1 MSADDKRLAPLRDQ
15 IDQIDQELIALLSK
29 RANIALEVGK
39 IKHETGAPVF
49 RPEREKQVI
58 EKIQKANPG
67 PLKPESLAA
76 IWLEI
81 MSGCRA
87 IEAVQKVAYL
97 GPAGTFS
104 ESAAFKVFG
113 RSIDSLPCVSLDEV
127 FRSVESGQAEFG
139 VVPIEN
145 SSEGAIS
152 RTLDLL
158 LETSLTISGEV
169 ALPIK
174 HHLLNQTGSFKGIE
188 QIVAHPQALAQCQQW
203 LNQHVPG
210 IQRQAVSSN
219 AEGARQAAEDPKIA
233 AIAGES
239 AQFQYGLNVVATEIQ
254 DDAHNRTRFV
264 VIGKNVCAPTG
275 RDQTSLV
282 LSVANEPGA
291 VYKLLSPL
299 AVNDVSMSRLES
311 RPARKGTWEYHFFI
325 DIEGHS
331 SDTNVAKAL
340 KELQAVAAYYKC
352 LGSYPKSAS

>member
-1 MSADDKRLAPLRDQ
+1 MSDDKRFAPLRDQ
-15 IDQIDQELIALLSK
+15 IDQIDHELIALLAK
-29 RANIALEVGK
+29 RANLALEVGK
-39 IKHETGAPVF
+39 IKHETGGSVF

-58 EKIQKANPG
+58 EKVQKANPG
-67 PLKPESLAA
+67 PLKPESIAA
-76 IWLEI
+76 IWIEI

-87 IEAVQKVAYL
+87 IEAVQKIAYL

-104 ESAAFKVFG
+104 ESAAFKIFG
-113 RSIDSLPCVSLDEV
+113 HSIDTMPCVSLDEV
-127 FRSVESGQAEFG
+127 FRSVELGQAEFG

-158 LETSLTISGEV
+158 LESKLTISGEV

-174 HHLLNQTGSFKGIE
+174 HHLLNQTGTFKGIE
-188 QIVAHPQALAQCQQW
+188 QILAHPQALAQCQQW

-219 AEGARQAAEDPKIA
+219 AEGARQAAQDSKIA

-239 AQFQYGLNVVATEIQ
+239 AQFQYGLKVVASEIQ

-264 VIGKNVCAPTG
+264 IIGKSVCPATG

-291 VYKLLSPL
+291 VYQLLSPL
-299 AVNDVSMSRLES
+299 ASNGVSMSRLES

-340 KELQAVAAYYKC
+340 KELQTVAAYYKC
-352 LGSYPKSAS
+352 LGSYPKSTS